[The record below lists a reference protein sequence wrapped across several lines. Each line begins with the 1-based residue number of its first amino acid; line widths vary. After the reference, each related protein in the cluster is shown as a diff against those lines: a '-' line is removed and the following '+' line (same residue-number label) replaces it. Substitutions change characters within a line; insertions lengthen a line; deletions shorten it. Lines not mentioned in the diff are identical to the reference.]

1 MNSSVLWVIMP
12 ITMGGILLL
21 FRRQEKAVAA
31 VGTGIALL
39 LALLANVLPIG
50 NRLPFLPSITIQD
63 TLVILG
69 RQFIITDADRTY
81 LILTFL
87 IVAMWF
93 AGSPAARAGRFL
105 VPSGLIVSGL
115 LVAALAVEPPLYAA
129 LLIEMAALISI
140 PVLAPPGKPT
150 SRGVL
155 RFITFQ
161 TLGMPFILSSGWFL
175 PTVVADPFSRP
186 IITALVLMLLGF
198 AFLTAIFPFHTW
210 LINLTSET
218 NPYSTA
224 FIFFILLS
232 NIGLFGI
239 TFINRIEWLRN
250 FALLYEIIRLMGSL
264 MVFISGLWVAFERD
278 LGRIMGYAMLSIVGI
293 SLLALS
299 LGQPT
304 IPAEGIISATGMMSI
319 DFFIAFFIP
328 NVLALAVWSLA
339 LSIIRSQAKSLDFDN
354 VQGLAFQ
361 LPFASAGILAANF
374 SLASLPL
381 LAGYPLFLSVLSRL
395 NVISLPVTIF
405 TILGIG
411 GLMIA
416 ALRTIAVL
424 FSTEAENPSWSFT
437 ESRLEVIFILSGVSL
452 LILFGLLP
460 QIAQTLSNISIP

>member
-1 MNSSVLWVIMP
+1 MSSSILWVILP
-12 ITMGGILLL
+12 IIIGGILLL
-21 FRRQEKAVAA
+21 FRRYEKVVAVT
-31 VGTGIALL
+31 GTGVALL
-39 LALLANVLPIG
+39 LALLASLLTIG
-50 NRLPFLPSITIQD
+50 TPLPFLPSITIQD

-69 RQFIITDADRTY
+69 RQFIINNGDRSY

-87 IVAMWF
+87 LVAMWL
-93 AGSPAARAGRFL
+93 AGSWTARGGRFL
-105 VPSGLIVSGL
+105 VPIGLIVSGL

-129 LLIEMAALISI
+129 LLIEMAAVISL
-140 PVLAPPGKPT
+140 PVLAPPGRPP

-175 PTVVADPFSRP
+175 PSVVVDPFSKP

-210 LINLTSET
+210 LINLAEET
-218 NPYSTA
+218 NPYPTA

-239 TFINRIEWLRN
+239 TFINRLEWLRN
-250 FALLYEIIRLMGSL
+250 FALLYDIIRLMGSL

-278 LGRIMGYAMLSIVGI
+278 LGRIMGYAMLTIVGI

-299 LGQPT
+299 LGQP
-304 IPAEGIISATGMMSI
+304 ISPAEGTISFTGMLSI

-328 NVLALAVWSLA
+328 NGLALAVWSLA
-339 LSIIRSQAKSLDFDN
+339 LSIIRSQGNGLTFDH
-354 VQGLAFQ
+354 VRESAFR
-361 LPFASAGILAANF
+361 LPFASVGLLVANF
-374 SLASLPL
+374 SLACLPL
-381 LAGYPLFLSVLSRL
+381 LAGYPLFLSLLSRL
-395 NVISLPVTIF
+395 SVISLPATIF
-405 TILGIG
+405 TIFGIS

-416 ALRTIAVL
+416 ALRTLAVL
-424 FSTEAENPSWSFT
+424 FSSGAETTIWSFT
-437 ESRLEVIFILSGVSL
+437 ESRLEVIFILGGVIL